1 MSISNQLHKIKKTI
15 GSDVELV
22 AVSKRQPDDLVRQA
36 LEAGQRVFGEN
47 QLQEAMSKWPDFRAE
62 YSDITL
68 HMIGPLQS
76 NKAKDAVS
84 LFNCIQT
91 LDRKKIID
99 ACARHQSDL
108 GRELEYYI
116 QVNTGAEDQKSGV
129 LPQQLDDL
137 YIYATENAGL
147 NVVGLMCIPP
157 VDEAPGL
164 HFALLS
170 KLARRLKLNKLSM
183 GMSNDYKTAVQFGA
197 TSVRV
202 GSALFGPRDQS

>member
-15 GSDVELV
+15 GPDVELV
-22 AVSKRQPDDLVRQA
+22 AVGKRQPDDLVRQA
-36 LEAGQRVFGEN
+36 LEAGQRIFGEN
-47 QLQEAMSKWPDFRAE
+47 QLQEAMSKWPDFRAK

-99 ACARHQSDL
+99 ACSRHQSDL
-108 GRELEYYI
+108 GHELEYYI

-164 HFALLS
+164 HFALLN